1 MKRDREVEA
10 MTDEELIEICGM
22 VLQAALDHDVLPRD
36 VKPIASAA
44 VEEALRRG
52 VIRTAMHQ

>member
-10 MTDEELIEICGM
+10 MTDEELIGICRM

-36 VKPIASAA
+36 V
-44 VEEALRRG
+44 
-52 VIRTAMHQ
+52 